1 MNISVSVIARD
12 RKALLN
18 FERATFT
25 KRKHISFVGATSA
38 ESACR
43 PAIAVFAIAYYYAKN
58 TLILTGKNNRS
69 FPSALFKCRTVLCEL
84 RHASGAYAGGE
95 APGAQLVVGEA
106 GHEVTDGGSGA
117 RPGEVEGPGPQDGLG
132 EGEVDGGGLDGEH
145 GDVAALDAAV
155 VLLDGASPKRGVG
168 APGREAWKAPAMY
181 RSMEGWLPL
190 TART

>member
-1 MNISVSVIARD
+1 MEGELAQGGED
-12 RKALLN
+12 
-18 FERATFT
+18 
-25 KRKHISFVGATSA
+25 VGAVVVA
-38 ESACR
+38 HEV
-43 PAIAVFAIAYYYAKN
+43 AVLAPE
-58 TLILTGKNNRS
+58 LV
-69 FPSALFKCRTVLCEL
+69 ALPVAAVLDVPV
-84 RHASGAYAGGE
+84 AADAGGE